1 MNKETRMAQPAFHR
15 IGPEPALPFHEAAR
29 REMQE
34 MVRIGGFDAVY
45 LFSREGLLLASH
57 VASSG
62 LLREDHAVEFAV
74 MMAKLKPVI
83 KKMSGLGAL
92 KETVIED
99 GEGKRLVFR
108 YLSVFGQTALLLL
121 VIPAQRSYRGLAN
134 RLCRLIEAQ
143 AVP

>member
-1 MNKETRMAQPAFHR
+1 MAQPAFHR

>member
-1 MNKETRMAQPAFHR
+1 MAQPSFHK

-34 MVRIGGFDAVY
+34 MVRIGGFEAVY
-45 LFSREGLLLASH
+45 LFSREGLLLAEH
-57 VASSG
+57 VASSA

-74 MMAKLKPVI
+74 MMARLKPVV

-92 KETVIED
+92 KELVIED
-99 GEGKRLVFR
+99 DEGKRIVFR
-108 YLSVFGQTALLLL
+108 YLAVFGQTALLVL
-121 VIPAQRSYRGLAN
+121 VVPAQRSYRGLAN

-143 AVP
+143 AAP